1 MPWRF
6 YLTTYQ
12 PGPRIGPGAAGRR
25 CCELSR
31 LFRSDDDGQT
41 WAEVLAGSEQDGQ
54 NFATTALAY
63 DPADPDRLY
72 VGSGSAEPGVRV
84 SLDRGETW
92 ADLGGLGRQVT
103 QLALG
108 VDGRHLYAVSEDA
121 VYRLPLP

>member
-41 WAEVLAGSEQDGQ
+41 WAEVLAGSEQDGR

-72 VGSGSAEPGVRV
+72 GGSGSAEPGVRV

-92 ADLGGLGRQVT
+92 ADLGGLGRLVT